1 MIGHVPEV
9 ENLKDSNRMV
19 EVNDTL
25 DIMEESRQQVMN
37 ATGPITVGDQ
47 KKAGTKSAVAEK
59 MTTKATM
66 KVHTSDTAE
75 QAPEIKDTKQKADYK
90 RKKKDKQEEKS
101 QEKIKLREKEKKQ
114 KEIDKKIRSMKK
126 SLASQGKVGSEKTGK
141 SWFRKTLDRKSESIF
156 KELTAKQQTSI
167 TRYTAVKLQA
177 EGNPYF
183 TTMNNILRKGMYK
196 EGGGVYAILEHD
208 NPDDHDY
215 DVVEISKQNFDA
227 VTDCRNALKKSKLHK
242 DMVFRRDTN
251 VETLLAM
258 LGLKPQ
264 ENEADLSSQ
273 VRKNI
278 DKYNEGNEIVFDRG
292 FLSTTP
298 FVNAGFA
305 SKSGRVEW
313 IIQGHAGDQAL
324 FVANH
329 SHFENEGEMLFQAG
343 TIFRLL
349 RICPPGTEE
358 NQVGWKVYMETV
370 HTDIGTAEEK
380 KSN

>member
-1 MIGHVPEV
+1 MSIEHYKVAGPQNAEIMTTTVEAHEEMAPQNVTATMAITSKGHKNMAPE
-9 ENLKDSNRMV
+9 N
-19 EVNDTL
+19 
-25 DIMEESRQQVMN
+25 
-37 ATGPITVGDQ
+37 
-47 KKAGTKSAVAEK
+47 AVADK
-59 MTTKATM
+59 MKAVETKES
-66 KVHTSDTAE
+66 HTSDTAE
-75 QAPEIKDTKQKADYK
+75 PASEIKDTKQKADYK
-90 RKKKDKQEEKS
+90 RKKKDKQGEES
-101 QEKIKLREKEKKQ
+101 REKIKPREKEKKQ
-114 KEIDKKIRSMKK
+114 KEIDKKIQTMNKALLK
-126 SLASQGKVGSEKTGK
+126 QGNVGSKETGK
-141 SWFRKTLDRKSESIF
+141 SWFRKTLDKKSESIWN
-156 KELTAKQQTSI
+156 KLTGKQQTSI
-167 TRYTAVKLQA
+167 IGYTAIKQWA
-177 EGNPYF
+177 KGHPYF
-183 TTMNNILRKGMYK
+183 TTMNNILRKGMYE
-196 EGGGVYAILEHD
+196 EGGGVDAILEHD

-215 DVVEISKQNFDA
+215 EVVEISKQNFDA

-242 DMVFRRDTN
+242 DMVFRRGTN

-264 ENEADLSSQ
+264 EYGADLSAP

-278 DKYNEGNEIVFDRG
+278 NKYNEGNEIVFDRG

-298 FVNAGFA
+298 FVDAGFVA
-305 SKSGRVEW
+305 NQPDKVEW

-329 SHFENEGEMLFQAG
+329 SRFENEGEMLFQAG

-370 HTDIGTAEEK
+370 HTDIGTAKEK